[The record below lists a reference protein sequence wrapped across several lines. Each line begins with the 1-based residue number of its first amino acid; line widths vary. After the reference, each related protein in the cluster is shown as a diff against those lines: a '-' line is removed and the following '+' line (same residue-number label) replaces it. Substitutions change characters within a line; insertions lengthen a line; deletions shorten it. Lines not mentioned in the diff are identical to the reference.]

1 MRKAGVLLHIT
12 SLPSSHGIG
21 DFGKEAYKFV
31 DFLKKNKL
39 ILWEILPLNP
49 TSPDKGNSP
58 YSSYSLFAG
67 NYVLIDPEGFV
78 KKGLLEEKDLK
89 TFPPE
94 DINYSEIYRY
104 KEKIL
109 RKAYKRFKKG
119 ELFEEFVNENKRWLE
134 DFALYCALWK
144 ETGKHWFQWEEE
156 LKRRESEALE
166 KAKKE
171 LKEEIEFYKFSQFVF
186 FYQWKKLK
194 KYANGKG
201 IHIIGDLPIYP
212 SYESVDVW
220 VNPHLFKLDS
230 ELKPK
235 FVAGVPP
242 DFFSPTGQLWGNPVY
257 NWEEHKKENFSW
269 WIYRISHNL
278 NWFDYI
284 RLDHFRGYVAH
295 WEVPYGEKT
304 AENGKWVK
312 APAKEF
318 LKTLLSYFPQNPFIA
333 EDLGFI
339 TDDVRYV
346 RKLFKIPGSR
356 IVEFGFY
363 PDGEEHLPHSC
374 GNDIVLYTS
383 NHDLPPLKGWFQNA
397 PNNVRE
403 KLFKYLGR
411 ELEEEELVKEVIR
424 FSLLSGAK
432 FVIIQMQDILN
443 LGNEAR
449 MNVPGKPFGNWK
461 WRMDKN
467 YQHRGRWIKEL
478 IELYGRF

>member
-89 TFPPE
+89 TFPPG

-284 RLDHFRGYVAH
+284 RLDHFRGYV
-295 WEVPYGEKT
+295 PIGRSPTGKKRRKT
-304 AENGKWVK
+304 
-312 APAKEF
+312 
-318 LKTLLSYFPQNPFIA
+318 
-333 EDLGFI
+333 
-339 TDDVRYV
+339 
-346 RKLFKIPGSR
+346 GS
-356 IVEFGFY
+356 G
-363 PDGEEHLPHSC
+363 
-374 GNDIVLYTS
+374 
-383 NHDLPPLKGWFQNA
+383 
-397 PNNVRE
+397 
-403 KLFKYLGR
+403 
-411 ELEEEELVKEVIR
+411 
-424 FSLLSGAK
+424 
-432 FVIIQMQDILN
+432 
-443 LGNEAR
+443 
-449 MNVPGKPFGNWK
+449 
-461 WRMDKN
+461 
-467 YQHRGRWIKEL
+467 
-478 IELYGRF
+478 